1 MHLREG
7 WVPTGKLHRRDRPK
21 PSISLRET
29 GFPLCF
35 WPKWS
40 NIKCPIFIEDTVRPK
55 WTVSHD
61 YTWRFRVILAVL
73 EVRRSP
79 KLAFFGVLDRT
90 EGPKSWHGVFNK
102 DAARV
107 FEVSSISFSEEDRLT
122 HPSETERPE
131 NRPKPSNS
139 LDFTRKPCMKQ
150 MNRANPGQ
158 MRASR
163 TPTHPVPSLLQAT
176 SL

>member
-1 MHLREG
+1 MQAFRAFRNSKKIFG
-7 WVPTGKLHRRDRPK
+7 NFSKFSAQK
-21 PSISLRET
+21 PSISIRET
-29 GFPLCF
+29 RFPISIS
-35 WPKWS
+35 PKRS
-40 NIKCPIFIEDTVRPK
+40 NIKCSIFIEDTVRPK

-122 HPSETERPE
+122 HPSETEKALRIHASARTASE
-131 NRPKPSNS
+131 SQKPGYTGSE
-139 LDFTRKPCMKQ
+139 LVCT
-150 MNRANPGQ
+150 
-158 MRASR
+158 
-163 TPTHPVPSLLQAT
+163 
-176 SL
+176 